1 MEFNFIFEELSDLGI
16 ESKPM
21 FGARGVYYDGKIVF
35 ILRDRPSSPQDNGL
49 WIATTGEHH
58 DSLQNEFPEMRSIE
72 LFGPGPTG
80 WQNIPLESET
90 FEESALRICDLVRA
104 RDPRV
109 GKIPKKSIR
118 GKKKLAKKVS
128 VTLAARAAR
137 KIGKKKSTKS
147 TKAIVKVPGNTTSP
161 TRKKSAKR
169 PKRR

>member
-1 MEFNFIFEELSDLGI
+1 MEFDFIFEELSDLSI

-58 DSLQNEFPEMRSIE
+58 VSLQNEFPEMRSIE

-90 FEESALRICDLVRA
+90 FEESALRICALIRA
-104 RDPRV
+104 HDPRV

-118 GKKKLAKKVS
+118 RKKQTTKAASNK
-128 VTLAARAAR
+128 LAARAAR
-137 KIGKKKSTKS
+137 KIATKTSEKTAKNNLKTLKKT
-147 TKAIVKVPGNTTSP
+147 ASP